1 MSTAYIALG
10 SNLASV
16 AGPPDATLAAAA
28 RRLGKLGTLISR
40 SSLYSTKPVG
50 YAAQPRFVNA
60 VVALDTPLEP
70 RSLLDQL
77 LAIEKEFGRDRS
89 KSIPNG
95 PRTLDLDILLID
107 DIETREAGL
116 ELPHPRL
123 DQRAF
128 VLVPLHEIAPQLRI
142 AGRGKTVEHLLEKL
156 HQTQAGD
163 TDAVV
168 RMESNHWR
176 AAAEV

>member
-1 MSTAYIALG
+1 MTTAYIALG
-10 SNLASV
+10 SNMASA
-16 AGPPDATLAAAA
+16 AGPPDATLAAATT
-28 RRLGKLGTLISR
+28 RLGELGTVTSW
-40 SSLYSTKPVG
+40 SSLYSTRPVG
-50 YAAQPRFVNA
+50 YAAQPRFMNA
-60 VVALDTPLEP
+60 VVALDTTLEP
-70 RSLLDQL
+70 RTLLNKL

-89 KSIPNG
+89 GSIPSG

-107 DIETREAGL
+107 DLEIREPGL

-128 VLVPLHEIAPQLRI
+128 VLVPLNEIAPQLRI
-142 AGRGKTVEHLLEKL
+142 AGRGKTVEQLLEEL

-168 RMESNHWR
+168 RMESDHWR
-176 AAAEV
+176 AAAET

>member
-10 SNLASV
+10 SNMASA
-16 AGPPDATLAAAA
+16 AGPPDATLAAATM
-28 RRLGKLGTLISR
+28 RLANLGTVISR
-40 SSLYSTKPVG
+40 SSLYSTRPVG
-50 YAAQPRFVNA
+50 YAAQPRFINA
-60 VVALDTPLEP
+60 VVALDTALGPGA
-70 RSLLDQL
+70 LLHQL

-95 PRTLDLDILLID
+95 PRTLDLDILLMD
-107 DIETREAGL
+107 DLVIREPGL

-123 DQRAF
+123 DQRVF
-128 VLVPLHEIAPQLRI
+128 VLVPLNEIAPQLKI
-142 AGRGKTVEHLLEKL
+142 AVRGKTVGQMLQDL

-163 TDAVV
+163 PDAVV